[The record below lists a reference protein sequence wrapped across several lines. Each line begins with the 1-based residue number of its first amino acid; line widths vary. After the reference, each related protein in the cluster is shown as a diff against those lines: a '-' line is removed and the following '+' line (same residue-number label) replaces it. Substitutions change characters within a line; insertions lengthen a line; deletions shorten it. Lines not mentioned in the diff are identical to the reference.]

1 MTEAEFKLQSKEY
14 YSPET
19 TIIII
24 RQVQRRTTLIKPL
37 PILSLGAA
45 LILGLIPLIAS
56 AIEGERAGDPITG
69 KNKAALC
76 AACHGLDGIGLSSE
90 YPNLA
95 GQKQAYIIKQLK
107 AFKSG
112 LREDASMQAMAA
124 SLNDDDMLDLASY
137 YSQQTNPAADLSPDS
152 NFDSTSKTPMP
163 TTSAACSVTKIEAS
177 SKEFPETIFVTM
189 KGCGAI
195 ETFPIRS
202 TWEGGANMLYTAI
215 SPDGHY
221 LFSTSPSSKKLY
233 VFDTN
238 TGKKVA
244 IISVGNA
251 PKGVKVHPNGEQV
264 YVSNEAS
271 STISVIDIA
280 SMSVVNTIAV
290 QKAPH
295 NVRFTRDGSLA
306 YVTLQGGDGIGVIDT
321 VKGKMVKVIPVP
333 GITGPHNLDLSNDEE
348 TAYVRDFVGN
358 LAILEL
364 ATGNVL
370 KVIEV
375 GNGHGG
381 IDVAPDDSFVATAAI
396 SDNKISIID
405 TVSLTTQ
412 HIVVGQGP
420 HGIRASKDSQWIY
433 VTLTKDNQVLVINAK
448 TLTIEKRFPVG
459 NFPFWIAVNGNP

>member
-1 MTEAEFKLQSKEY
+1 M
-14 YSPET
+14 
-19 TIIII
+19 
-24 RQVQRRTTLIKPL
+24 IKPML
-37 PILSLGAA
+37 ILSLGAA
-45 LILGLIPLIAS
+45 LMLGLIPLITS
-56 AIEGERAGDPITG
+56 AIEANRLGDPVAG
-69 KNKAALC
+69 NNKAALC
-76 AACHGLDGIGLSSE
+76 AACHGLDGIGLSPE

-124 SLNDDDMLDLASY
+124 SLNDDDMLNLASY
-137 YSQQTNPAADLSPDS
+137 YSQLTNPAADLSPDS
-152 NFDSTSKTPMP
+152 TPNSTSGSASDSGTEPPITP
-163 TTSAACSVTKIEAS
+163 TSSACSVTKIEAS
-177 SKEFPETIFVTM
+177 SIEFPETVFVTI

-195 ETFPIRS
+195 ETFPTRS

-221 LFSTSPSSKKLY
+221 LFSTSPSSNKLY
-233 VFDTN
+233 VFDTQ

-244 IISVGNA
+244 IITVGNA
-251 PKGVKVHPNGEQV
+251 PKGVKVHPNGKRV

-280 SMSVVNTIAV
+280 SMSVVNTITV
-290 QKAPH
+290 QKSPH

-306 YVTLQGGDGIGVIDT
+306 YVTLQGGAGIGVINT
-321 VKGKMVKVIPVP
+321 VKEEIVNVIPVP
-333 GITGPHNLDLSNDEE
+333 GIIGPHNLDLSSDEKI
-348 TAYVRDFVGN
+348 AYVRDFVGN
-358 LAILEL
+358 LAVLEL
-364 ATGNVL
+364 VTGNVL
-370 KVIEV
+370 KVIQV

-381 IDVAPDDSFVATAAI
+381 VDVAPDDSFVATAAI

-420 HGIRASKDSQWIY
+420 HGIRTSKDSQWIY
-433 VTLTKDNQVLVINAK
+433 VTLTKDNQVVVINAK
-448 TLTIEKRFPVG
+448 TMTIEKRFIVG
-459 NFPFWIAVNGNP
+459 NFPFWIAINGNP